1 MKRDKLTPELSTP
14 IQQVKNSPDS
24 TDRPT
29 TQLEV
34 EEPKDNLL
42 ETKTGEDLDDII
54 GKTILDLVTAPKDN
68 KMKKILI
75 GV

>member
-1 MKRDKLTPELSTP
+1 MMQQIHMKRQTYSRVIYP

-42 ETKTGEDLDDII
+42 ETKQ
-54 GKTILDLVTAPKDN
+54 V
-68 KMKKILI
+68 KI
-75 GV
+75 